1 MSTSGELWYVKL
13 SDGDVHR
20 VTLDQLDEAFQ
31 AGHID
36 AETMVLAAGATR
48 WAKLGALAGIDDE
61 VPIEAEIPAPVVH
74 GSPLRE
80 SPFAPPSPVP
90 PPAPFAPSPFVAT
103 RPQASFQP
111 PQQPLAP
118 HAMAAPRAADSVI
131 QVLAAYPPPIPVL
144 TSLRPLSVDFGEIDI
159 DAGKLRSRP
168 GKRLFGALIAIAIV
182 GGIATVAAQRPGWAQ
197 PYLARV
203 GLRGGTEEPAAAAMT
218 PAPPP
223 PAAEARPPAEVAPPA
238 APTPEPTLP
247 TPPANALSGD
257 SPLSPHFTNQL
268 NDDKKSHADESEPPA
283 PKGKKHKGH
292 AAGPA
297 SHGGPTSSKG
307 KSTTFTTGGNK
318 FDPLNSSI

>member
-48 WAKLGALAGIDDE
+48 WAKLGALAGIDDD
-61 VPIEAEIPAPVVH
+61 VPIEAEIPAPVVQ
-74 GSPLRE
+74 GPPLRE
-80 SPFAPPSPVP
+80 SSFALPS
-90 PPAPFAPSPFVAT
+90 PFAPSPLLAT
-103 RPQASFQP
+103 RPQPPFQP

-118 HAMAAPRAADSVI
+118 HATAAPRAPDSVI

-168 GKRLFGALIAIAIV
+168 GKRLFGALIAVAVV
-182 GGIATVAAQRPGWAQ
+182 GGIAAVAVQRPGWAQ

-203 GLRGGTEEPAAAAMT
+203 GLRGGTAELAAAAMT
-218 PAPPP
+218 PPPPP
-223 PAAEARPPAEVAPPA
+223 PAAEAPPPAEVTPPA
-238 APTPEPTLP
+238 PPTPEPTLP
-247 TPPANALSGD
+247 TPPTNALSGD

-268 NDDKKSHADESEPPA
+268 NDDKKQHADENEPPA

>member
-36 AETMVLAAGATR
+36 AETMVLAAGASR

-61 VPIEAEIPAPVVH
+61 VPIEAEIPQQ
-74 GSPLRE
+74 
-80 SPFAPPSPVP
+80 
-90 PPAPFAPSPFVAT
+90 PPAPHPMAARAPY
-103 RPQASFQP
+103 
-111 PQQPLAP
+111 
-118 HAMAAPRAADSVI
+118 AMAAPRAPDSVV
-131 QVLAAYPPPIPVL
+131 QVLPYPPPIPVL

-168 GKRLFGALIAIAIV
+168 GKRVFAALVAVAVV
-182 GGIATVAAQRPGWAQ
+182 GGIAAVAVQRPGWAQ

-203 GLRGGTEEPAAAAMT
+203 GLRGGATESAAAAMT
-218 PAPPP
+218 PPPPRPAAETPP
-223 PAAEARPPAEVAPPA
+223 PADVTPPA
-238 APTPEPTLP
+238 AATPEPTLP
-247 TPPANALSGD
+247 TPPANTLSGD

-268 NDDKKSHADESEPPA
+268 TDDKKQHTDESEPATA
-283 PKGKKHKGH
+283 PKSKKHKGH
-292 AAGPA
+292 AAGPQSP
-297 SHGGPTSSKG
+297 SHGGASSSKG